1 MFRRILARF
10 AHHAQPAEMLPE
22 PDARMALAALLVRVA
37 KSDHAY
43 LFEEISRIDRIL
55 AARFELN
62 PVEAAKLR
70 ADAEK
75 LERQAPGDMERL
87 ARVIRETVAYPE
99 RLGMVG
105 ALWEV
110 MMADGEAEEH
120 EEAAVAAI
128 EAALGISEYDSAEA
142 RASARAIR

>member
-1 MFRRILARF
+1 MFQRILARF
-10 AHHAQPAEMLPE
+10 AHHAQPPEMLPE

-55 AARFELN
+55 AARFDLN

-75 LERQAPGDMERL
+75 LERQAPGDMDRL
-87 ARVIRETVAYPE
+87 ARVIRDTVAYPE

-110 MMADGEAEEH
+110 MMADGQAEEH
-120 EEAAVAAI
+120 EEAAIAAI
-128 EAALGISEYDSAEA
+128 EAALGIAEYDSAEA